1 MYLDANSLY
10 EHPMIQLLPVEI
22 RNWANQK
29 KKKSIQTVF
38 LIIFQKIFS

>member
-29 KKKSIQTVF
+29 KKNQFKQF
-38 LIIFQKIFS
+38 F